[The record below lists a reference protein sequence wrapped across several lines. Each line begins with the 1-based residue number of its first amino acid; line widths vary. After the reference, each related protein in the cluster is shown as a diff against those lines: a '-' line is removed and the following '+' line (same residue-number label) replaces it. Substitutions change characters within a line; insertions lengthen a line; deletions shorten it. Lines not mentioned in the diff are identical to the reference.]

1 MKTKKK
7 PTAAKRYDGFSAAE
21 KSAMKSRVSEMK
33 SGDAA
38 DEGDVLAKIDEMPQP
53 DRDSAHRFH
62 AMIKRVAP
70 SLTPRLYYGM
80 PAYAKDGKSVCWYK
94 TAAKF
99 KSRYATIEFSDQA
112 KLDDGTMWPVSY
124 ALPKLTAADEAR
136 LEALVRKAVG

>member
-7 PTAAKRYDGFSAAE
+7 PAAGKRYDGFSTAE
-21 KSAMKSRVSEMK
+21 KSAMKARVSEMK
-33 SGDAA
+33 SGDQA

-53 DRDSAHRFH
+53 DRESARRIH

-80 PAYAKDGKSVCWYK
+80 PAYAKDGKALCWFK

-99 KSRYATIEFSDQA
+99 KSRYATVEFSDVA
-112 KLDDGTMWPVSY
+112 RLDDGTMWPVSY
-124 ALPKLTAADEAR
+124 ALPKLTPADEAQ